1 MKGRAPEA
9 FETHTE
15 VSQLSGSERP
25 VAASAHIEMVDLRSP
40 RCHSALGPNADRAR
54 QLVELSEKGGVNL
67 WSRFTN
73 RSFDGCLCT
82 RLNSYL

>member
-1 MKGRAPEA
+1 MKGRATEA

-40 RCHSALGPNADRAR
+40 RCHSAWGPNADRRANSLNCPRKEGSTSGADSQTGVLTDVSAR
-54 QLVELSEKGGVNL
+54 A
-67 WSRFTN
+67 
-73 RSFDGCLCT
+73 
-82 RLNSYL
+82 